1 MSNLRV
7 PFSAS
12 RSVPHFLLIHF
23 DAEPLLKAFL
33 MIFIKS
39 VIRQNILNGLLV
51 LSVAPSQSV

>member
-23 DAEPLLKAFL
+23 ACNTLTPGGFEGHEVQALWQG
-33 MIFIKS
+33 
-39 VIRQNILNGLLV
+39 RQLRV
-51 LSVAPSQSV
+51 KHTHTHMT